1 MENKDINIAEILK
14 DCPEGTKLYSPLFGE
29 LKFGKLDSSEHY
41 PILID
46 TDNSRA
52 FTFDS
57 NGRFYSTYPTA
68 ECLLFPSSE
77 MRDWTKFFKR
87 GDVAIHSFNGCGV
100 LVEEW
105 TDDSYTS
112 FKASVFQLKKGG
124 FAKRDKRVLS
134 IDDFVK
140 ASDEQRDKFISD
152 MEKFFGG
159 KYNPDTLQV
168 EKSTCPFMPFDK
180 VLVRDTDEQTWC
192 ANYFSHYKNDPDYF
206 LCLYKRHLSL
216 LHPLQRAYR
225 PPPRHNRPIHG
236 RRQRMSCPFS
246 LENVKFRETAHIAFE
261 DEYVTAYQSTDIVP
275 KIYKSVN
282 TPRDKS
288 GLASGKPKT
297 YYRTRYSS
305 WVTEKTFITQYPKIR
320 EKF

>member
-1 MENKDINIAEILK
+1 MENNNDINIAEILR
-14 DCPEGTKLYSPLFGE
+14 DCPKDTKLYSPLFGE
-29 LKFGKLDSSEHY
+29 VELKTIHDLHFPIVTEIVNEEYKLMSKKVD
-41 PILID
+41 
-46 TDNSRA
+46 
-52 FTFDS
+52 FTKDGTFFEIP
-57 NGRFYSTYPTA
+57 NT
-68 ECLLFPSSE
+68 ECMIFPSQK
-77 MRDWTKFFKR
+77 MRDWSKFFKR

-168 EKSTCPFMPFDK
+168 EKSTCSFKPFDK

-192 ANYFSHYKNDPDYF
+192 ANYFSHYKNDPNYF
-206 LCLYKRHLSL
+206 YVCINGIYHYCIPYNE
-216 LHPLQRAYR
+216 H
-225 PPPRHNRPIHG
+225 
-236 RRQRMSCPFS
+236 
-246 LENVKFRETAHIAFE
+246 TAHLLG
-261 DEYVTAYQSTDIVP
+261 TTDP
-275 KIYKSVN
+275 Y
-282 TPRDKS
+282 
-288 GLASGKPKT
+288 
-297 YYRTRYSS
+297 
-305 WVTEKTFITQYPKIR
+305 TEGGS
-320 EKF
+320 E

>member
-1 MENKDINIAEILK
+1 MENKNINIAEILK
-14 DCPEGTKLYSPLFGE
+14 DCPKGMKLYSPLFGNIE
-29 LKFGKLDSSEHY
+29 LSSVGEDNIPINVRIIKGRTCECSSFTREGHY
-41 PILID
+41 YAGYYD
-46 TDNSRA
+46 
-52 FTFDS
+52 
-57 NGRFYSTYPTA
+57 A
-68 ECLLFPSSE
+68 ECLLFPSSK
-77 MRDWTKFFKR
+77 MRDWSRFFKP
-87 GDVAIHSFNGCGV
+87 GDVAIDSFYGCGV

-180 VLVRDTDEQTWC
+180 VLVRNTDEQTWC

-206 LCLYKRHLSL
+206 YVCINGIYHYCIPYNE
-216 LHPLQRAYR
+216 H
-225 PPPRHNRPIHG
+225 
-236 RRQRMSCPFS
+236 
-246 LENVKFRETAHIAFE
+246 TAHLLG
-261 DEYVTAYQSTDIVP
+261 TTDP
-275 KIYKSVN
+275 Y
-282 TPRDKS
+282 
-288 GLASGKPKT
+288 
-297 YYRTRYSS
+297 
-305 WVTEKTFITQYPKIR
+305 TEGGS
-320 EKF
+320 E

>member
-1 MENKDINIAEILK
+1 MENKNINIAEILK
-14 DCPEGTKLYSPLFGE
+14 DCPKGMKLYSPLFGNIE
-29 LKFGKLDSSEHY
+29 LSSVGEDNIPINVRIIKGRTCKCSSFTREGHY
-41 PILID
+41 YAGYYD
-46 TDNSRA
+46 
-52 FTFDS
+52 
-57 NGRFYSTYPTA
+57 A
-68 ECLLFPSSE
+68 ECLLFPSSK
-77 MRDWTKFFKR
+77 MRDCSRFFKP
-87 GDVAIHSFNGCGV
+87 GDVAIDSFYGCGV

-206 LCLYKRHLSL
+206 YVCINGIYHYCIPYNE
-216 LHPLQRAYR
+216 H
-225 PPPRHNRPIHG
+225 
-236 RRQRMSCPFS
+236 
-246 LENVKFRETAHIAFE
+246 TAHLLG
-261 DEYVTAYQSTDIVP
+261 TTDP
-275 KIYKSVN
+275 Y
-282 TPRDKS
+282 
-288 GLASGKPKT
+288 
-297 YYRTRYSS
+297 
-305 WVTEKTFITQYPKIR
+305 TEGGS
-320 EKF
+320 E

>member
-1 MENKDINIAEILK
+1 MENKINIAEILK
-14 DCPEGTKLYSPLFGE
+14 DCPKGMKLYSPLFGE

-168 EKSTCPFMPFDK
+168 EPVKPECPFEPFDK
-180 VLVRDTDEQTWC
+180 VLVRNSAVKVWE
-192 ANYFSHYKNDPDYF
+192 ANYFSHYRGEGNYYPYACVSCIYRYCIPYEGNEHLLGTTDPYT
-206 LCLYKRHLSL
+206 KGGS
-216 LHPLQRAYR
+216 
-225 PPPRHNRPIHG
+225 
-236 RRQRMSCPFS
+236 
-246 LENVKFRETAHIAFE
+246 K
-261 DEYVTAYQSTDIVP
+261 
-275 KIYKSVN
+275 
-282 TPRDKS
+282 
-288 GLASGKPKT
+288 
-297 YYRTRYSS
+297 
-305 WVTEKTFITQYPKIR
+305 
-320 EKF
+320 